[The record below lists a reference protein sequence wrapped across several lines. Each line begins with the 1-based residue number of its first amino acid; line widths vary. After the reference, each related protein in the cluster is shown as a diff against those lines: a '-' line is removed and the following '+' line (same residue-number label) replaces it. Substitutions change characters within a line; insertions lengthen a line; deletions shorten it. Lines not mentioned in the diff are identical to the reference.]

1 MTAVQTRQQA
11 AEESGR
17 PATTHHVTK
26 IPLTRLTLVELRK
39 LADTRSGFWL
49 LVVIG
54 VASAGTAAILLS
66 AAPAE
71 EQRFFDLLSFGLAP
85 ATVLLP
91 VLGVLSMT
99 SEWSQRTALATFT
112 LVPERGRVIA
122 AKLLAGVLIAVA
134 AVVAAVALSA
144 VANLIAIGI
153 GGDGSWHV
161 TADQLGRLLLNQ
173 VIFLL
178 MGAGF
183 GALLM
188 NSPLAIVLYFAL
200 PTVWSI
206 LGEMIKPL
214 STAAGWADLN
224 ITATPLSEPTMTSGQ
239 WARFGVSVAI
249 WVVLPLI
256 LGTLR
261 TLRREVS

>member
-1 MTAVQTRQQA
+1 MTAVQTRRQA
-11 AEESGR
+11 TEEPGG
-17 PATTHHVTK
+17 PGATEHVSK

-39 LADTRSGFWL
+39 LADTRAGFWL
-49 LVVIG
+49 LLVIG

-71 EQRFFDLLSFGLAP
+71 EQRFFNLVSFGLAP

-99 SEWSQRTALATFT
+99 SEWSQRTALSTFT
-112 LVPERGRVIA
+112 LVPERGRVVA
-122 AKLLAGVLIAVA
+122 AKLLAGVLIAIA
-134 AVVAAVALSA
+134 AVVAAITLSA
-144 VANLIAIGI
+144 LANLIAIGI
-153 GGDGSWHV
+153 GGDGSWHI
-161 TADQLGRLLLNQ
+161 TAAQLGKLLLNQ
-173 VIFLL
+173 VIYLL

-188 NSPLAIVLYFAL
+188 SSPLAIVLYFAL

-214 STAAGWADLN
+214 STVAGWADLN
-224 ITATPLSEPTMTSGQ
+224 ITATPLSEPAMTSGE
-239 WARFGVSVAI
+239 WARLGVSFAI
-249 WVVLPLI
+249 WVLLPLV
-256 LGTLR
+256 LGTVR